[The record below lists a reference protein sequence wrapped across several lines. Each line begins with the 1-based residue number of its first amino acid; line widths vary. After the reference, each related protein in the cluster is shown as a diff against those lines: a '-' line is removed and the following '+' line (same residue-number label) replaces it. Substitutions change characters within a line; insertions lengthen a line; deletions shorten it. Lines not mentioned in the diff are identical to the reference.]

1 MKITL
6 LVRKAGQRG
15 FVNAADDQVCSNILI
30 VVLMPAIFSYAHF
43 SLIFELDVFS
53 CGVYFFTCL
62 LCIVRVY

>member
-53 CGVYFFTCL
+53 CCVYFFTCL